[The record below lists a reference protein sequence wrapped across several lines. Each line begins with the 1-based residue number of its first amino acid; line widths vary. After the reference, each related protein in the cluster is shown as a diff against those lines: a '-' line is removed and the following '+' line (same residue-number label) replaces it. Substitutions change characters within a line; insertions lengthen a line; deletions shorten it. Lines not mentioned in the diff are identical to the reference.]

1 MPDKPRPG
9 GSRDETRNTISMTRH
24 ELMDLLEDTAIKHSL
39 KPQPTEAIVLR
50 MVSLRVCEKQVAVP

>member
-39 KPQPTEAIVLR
+39 KPQPTEAPMPSEITIATY
-50 MVSLRVCEKQVAVP
+50 SK

>member
-1 MPDKPRPG
+1 MPDKPRPA

-39 KPQPTEAIVLR
+39 RPHPTEAPMPSEIIIVTN
-50 MVSLRVCEKQVAVP
+50 SK

>member
-24 ELMDLLEDTAIKHSL
+24 ELMGLLEDTAIKHSL
-39 KPQPTEAIVLR
+39 KPQPTEAPMPSEITIAEE
-50 MVSLRVCEKQVAVP
+50 SK